1 MAQGARRSRGSGF
14 ALVEVIVALAVI
26 LILAAVALPQVT
38 GYLDQKKAEA
48 AATQLAGVRDA
59 LFNPATTTDF
69 FNVVGNNASRL
80 SQLTTPLVAGDVDAC
95 GNTFS
100 GGERGNWPNGGPWL
114 NYGIDATVGMA
125 TPIGQADNV
134 MTRAPAGGG
143 AGINTLRI
151 NFTNAVRLDDALNLD
166 LLVDGVSGWNAGT
179 VQWTPQAGTNGIV
192 TLYYYITINSTC

>member
-1 MAQGARRSRGSGF
+1 MRGPARRSRGAGF

-48 AATQLAGVRDA
+48 AAAQLAVVRDA
-59 LFNPATTTDF
+59 LYNPATTTDF
-69 FNVVGNNASRL
+69 FSVIGNNASRL
-80 SQLTTPLVAGDVDAC
+80 SQLTTPLVAGDLDAC
-95 GNTFS
+95 GTAFS
-100 GGERGNWPNGGPWL
+100 GGERNNWLNGGPWL

-134 MTRAPAGGG
+134 MTRAPASGG

-166 LLVDGVSGWNAGT
+166 LLVDGVSGWNTGT
-179 VQWTPQAGTNGIV
+179 VQWTPQGGTNGTV
-192 TLYYYITINSTC
+192 TLYYYITVNSTC